1 MKSKLSLELLLEAY
15 KQGIFPMSDRKG
27 EIEWYCPNP
36 RAIIPIEAYRP
47 SKSLRNILNRGI
59 FQVKINTQFEEV
71 MRQCSKPR
79 FKGDGCWI
87 SEEMITAYCELQ
99 QLGFAHS
106 VEVYWGEQLAGGLYG
121 VHLGGVFYGE
131 SMFTLVSNASKVAF
145 HYLVE
150 ILKKEEFELLD
161 TQFIN
166 DNVERYGAIEIPRK
180 LFLQKLE
187 EALKVRREF
196 KLS

>member
-1 MKSKLSLELLLEAY
+1 MKSKLSLKLLLEAY

-36 RAIIPIEAYRP
+36 RAIIPIETYRP

-196 KLS
+196 KL